1 MIEYIGVKHLRYLDG
16 MILMRHIDMSSNT
29 DLLVATTAANQW
41 SQTIREEIS
50 QYPLS
55 MGWNTLGAEQTNGI
69 DSDLTI
75 LNERLIKN
83 GLPSIVG
90 YNSKGFP
97 FIESHSHV
105 DLYMV
110 FRNTIR
116 EI

>member
-55 MGWNTLGAEQTNGI
+55 MGLNTLGTEQTNGV

-75 LNERLIKN
+75 LNERFIKSAA
-83 GLPSIVG
+83 L
-90 YNSKGFP
+90 NSW
-97 FIESHSHV
+97 IQ
-105 DLYMV
+105 
-110 FRNTIR
+110 
-116 EI
+116 

>member
-1 MIEYIGVKHLRYLDG
+1 
-16 MILMRHIDMSSNT
+16 
-29 DLLVATTAANQW
+29 
-41 SQTIREEIS
+41 
-50 QYPLS
+50 

-105 DLYMV
+105 DPYRGIQKYNYQN
-110 FRNTIR
+110 FGIQQQ
-116 EI
+116 I